1 MKLRASTFAALAPLA
16 ALAGSALALG
26 GGCKKLGEVKTID
39 VAGDAQGDP
48 SHPASVRIEL
58 GAGDLHVT
66 PGGAHVV
73 GGSVKTNASE
83 LEPKV
88 DAAGDHVTV
97 TQGAPGVAKD
107 TKYGNELIA
116 DWRLTLGP
124 TPIALIV
131 DSGAGNADLELG
143 GLALK
148 ALRVRSTAGA
158 LKIGFSAPNPLAA
171 DSVDIDTGAGA
182 IIISDLARFGAST
195 VRVHSGVGAV
205 SVGLGSSV
213 DRDIVLDL
221 EASAGALTIK
231 LPATITARAS
241 VQSGVGKVTAD
252 GWVKD
257 GTDFAL
263 GAPGPTPRVTI
274 RARTGVGNIT
284 LLTGS

>member
-1 MKLRASTFAALAPLA
+1 MKLRASALLVGGVAAAFSL
-16 ALAGSALALG
+16 GALG
-26 GGCKKLGEVKTID
+26 SVGCKKLGEVKTID

-73 GGSVKTNASE
+73 GGSVKTNASD

-107 TKYGNELIA
+107 SKYGNELVA

-124 TPIALIV
+124 TPIALV
-131 DSGAGNADLELG
+131 VETGAGSADLELG

-148 ALRVRSTAGA
+148 ALRVRSGAGSVK
-158 LKIGFSAPNPLAA
+158 LGFSAPNPLAA
-171 DSVDIDTGAGA
+171 DSVDIETGAGA
-182 IIISDLARFGAST
+182 ITLSDLARFGART

-205 SVGLGSSV
+205 TVGLGSNV

-231 LPATITARAS
+231 LPATVTARAS

-252 GWVKD
+252 GWAKE
-257 GTDFAL
+257 GNDFVL
-263 GAPGPTPRVTI
+263 GAPGATPRVTVK
-274 RARTGVGNIT
+274 ARTGVGGIT
-284 LLTGS
+284 LVTGS

>member
-1 MKLRASTFAALAPLA
+1 MKLSAFPAI
-16 ALAGSALALG
+16 LAGALALSTLALSN

-58 GAGDLHVT
+58 GAGDLHIT

-73 GGSVKTNASE
+73 GGSVKTNASD
-83 LEPKV
+83 LEPRIE
-88 DAAGDHVTV
+88 AAGDHVTV
-97 TQGAPGVAKD
+97 TQGAPGAAKD
-107 TKYGNELIA
+107 SKYGNELVA

-124 TPIALIV
+124 TPIALV
-131 DSGAGNADLELG
+131 VETGAGSADLDLG
-143 GLALK
+143 GLAIK
-148 ALRVRSTAGA
+148 ALRVRSGAGA
-158 LKIGFSAPNPLAA
+158 TKLGFSAPNPLAA
-171 DSVDIDTGAGA
+171 DSVDIETGAGA
-182 IIISDLARFGAST
+182 ITITDLARFGAST

-205 SVGLGSSV
+205 TVGLGTTV

-252 GWVKD
+252 GWKKEGNDLV
-257 GTDFAL
+257 L
-263 GAPGPTPRVTI
+263 GAPGATPRVTV
-274 RARTGVGNIT
+274 RARTGVGGIT
-284 LLTGS
+284 FLTGS